1 MLGSLGRRTLLIAL
15 IFTLGVLLGALHAP
29 VRGFL
34 NQQVEDLVAFVE
46 GHPLEPETTVWQK
59 IEHDLGLAPWRA
71 SREPSS
77 TDAFD
82 YHPLTPASGLE
93 SIFPESEIEL
103 FIDADAPALADYAG
117 MLVKTQVDDGRGY
130 SARLLLV
137 GFDGRVHKLIPQ
149 ASGEA
154 CDCSA
159 SQPLNYFQIEG
170 DRQKLKLSGN
180 SLVNRNSCGQV
191 AWSVNSRYLFHH
203 YLNNDGDHR
212 QPAFWVLDATDLVQI
227 ETHSGQVLERISI
240 SEIINA
246 NPQLALFESRLKGT
260 LQKRWV
266 YGDTRF
272 EPIGRSHRQV
282 ENADT
287 DPFHTN
293 DIDAYSGEAGGLF
306 EQGDLVLSM
315 RSLNLLL
322 VVRPATR
329 KVVWF
334 ASGLT
339 SRQHD
344 PDFRTADSIVV
355 YDNNFHNSSSRILR
369 LEASASAEPDTSFGT
384 RRINLVDSAA
394 GQRFQQ
400 LTGGYQFYLDDGHSM
415 IVSANHFNFG
425 IDTDSNRVFLAI
437 RHRWREQA
445 FFGIDI
451 ERMLTRQAFD
461 DIATASCQ

>member
-1 MLGSLGRRTLLIAL
+1 MLANRGRRVLLSAL
-15 IFTLGVLLGALHAP
+15 VFTLGVLLGALHAP

-34 NQQVEDLVAFVE
+34 NQQVEDLLAFVE

-59 IEHDLGLAPWRA
+59 IEHDLGIAPWRA

-77 TDAFD
+77 TDDFD
-82 YHPLTPASGLE
+82 YRALAPAPGLE
-93 SIFPESEIEL
+93 FILPESEIEL
-103 FIDADAPALADYAG
+103 FVDAKAPALSHYTG
-117 MLVKTQVDDGRGY
+117 MLIKTQVDGGRGY

-137 GFDGRVHKLIPQ
+137 GFDGRIHKLIPQ
-149 ASGEA
+149 ASSEA

-159 SQPLNYFQIEG
+159 ERPLNYFQIEG
-170 DRQKLKLSGN
+170 DRQKLKLQGN
-180 SLVNRNSCGQV
+180 SLVNRNSCGE
-191 AWSVNSRYLFHH
+191 ALWSVNSRYLFHH

-212 QPAFWVLDATDLVQI
+212 RDAFWVLDATDLVRI
-227 ETHSGQVLERISI
+227 ETRNGRVLQRISI

-246 NPQLALFESRLKGT
+246 NPELALFESRLKGS
-260 LQKRWV
+260 LQERWV

-293 DIDAYSGEAGGLF
+293 DIDAYHGESDGLF
-306 EQGDLVLSM
+306 EHGDLLLSM

-329 KVVWF
+329 KVVWYTY
-334 ASGLT
+334 GLT

-344 PDFRTADSIVV
+344 PDFLTSSSIVV
-355 YDNNFHNSSSRILR
+355 YDNNFHNRYSRILR
-369 LEASASAEPDTSFGT
+369 LDASASGEPDPSFGA
-384 RRINLVDSAA
+384 RRIELVDDAA
-394 GQRFQQ
+394 GHRFQQ
-400 LTGGYQFYLDDGHSM
+400 LTEGYQFYLDDGRSM

-425 IDTDSNRVFLAI
+425 IDTDTDRVFLAI

-451 ERMLTRQAFD
+451 ERMLTREAFD
-461 DIATASCQ
+461 DIAAARCR